1 MGKTDWAM
9 ACEAGRLSAH
19 TLFAR
24 CVCDVAVDTVWV
36 VGLGLGRLS
45 ITLLPMDPVPVH
57 LLRAEG
63 Q

>member
-24 CVCDVAVDTVWV
+24 CVCDVALDTVWV
-36 VGLGLGRLS
+36 VGLGRLS